1 VKHLKSFALFWVDFI
16 IGDDYWV
23 AAGIVA
29 TLGLCAAVSKT
40 SVPAWWLAPLGVLG
54 ILTISVIRGALGTR
68 KDRAEKRAAEARAS
82 SADGQVDATGGGH
95 GPAARADAVVQEL
108 SRLP

>member
-40 SVPAWWLAPLGVLG
+40 SVPAWWIAPLGVLG

-68 KDRAEKRAAEARAS
+68 KQRAQKRAEAQAS
-82 SADGQVDATGGGH
+82 SAEGQAGATQGGQGL
-95 GPAARADAVVQEL
+95 AARADPAVEL
-108 SRLP
+108 SRRP